1 MKSITTKVVV
11 SITTFVLLAT
21 LFSNIYVYVFFKEI
35 LLEENL
41 EKDMYVLSQ
50 HGFQLESFLSEIRY
64 FGQSIILDEKVQQ
77 FCKREGEI
85 PTQEMT
91 NYLNDRINRK
101 IEIHSAALITN
112 GKSYL
117 SSFAND
123 KILNEMI
130 KQPWYLQ
137 MIEDAT
143 YSAFS
148 KKHIL
153 QYGYQQ
159 PIELVTYRMVIFDSD
174 NPMQKIGELL
184 LHIDLQYINKMTQQ
198 WTNNYSTYSII
209 DNTSILVNNEAEI
222 SALKNNSNNIVLNNE
237 KMHQKIDEGYIL
249 YYPVEG
255 SNWHIISFVSNNSL
269 SGRASH
275 LLLFFIFFI
284 PLTMIILMWGIY
296 LFIFQIISPI
306 KKLSDGMIS
315 FSNGKM
321 DSYVDIQTNDELE
334 ILSNNFNFMIDQINI
349 YIENLVENERIQKK
363 VEFDLL
369 ISKIQPHFMYNTL
382 NSVIYLARKHDNQDI
397 VDMVTSFIYILQDSM
412 SVHNNILTDSVFQEL
427 RMINAYIVIQNY
439 RYQDRIIFVYN
450 GVNDDYKIPKNI
462 LQPMVENAI
471 FHGIASKHDSG
482 NININFIEI
491 KDRLQIEIVDDG
503 IGMDET
509 RKKLVEFGGLVSGA
523 KDSVHSI
530 GVRNVLDRL
539 QHLYPDNYQ
548 FSIISKINEGTKI
561 IINIPKEKFL
571 NE

>member
-21 LFSNIYVYVFFKEI
+21 LFSNIYVYIFFKEI

-50 HGFQLESFLSEIRY
+50 HGIQLESFLSEVRY

-77 FCKREGEI
+77 FCKQEEEI
-85 PTQEMT
+85 PIQEMT

-123 KILNEMI
+123 EILNEMI
-130 KQPWYLQ
+130 KQPWYSQ
-137 MIEDAT
+137 MIEDST
-143 YSAFS
+143 YSDFS
-148 KKHIL
+148 NKHVL
-153 QYGYQQ
+153 KYGYQQ

-174 NPMQKIGELL
+174 NPMTKIGELL

-198 WTNNYSTYSII
+198 WTNNYSTYSLI
-209 DNTSILVNNEAEI
+209 DNNSILVNNEAEI
-222 SALKNNSNNIVLNNE
+222 SALKNNSNIIVLNNE
-237 KMHQKIDEGYIL
+237 KMYQKIKDGYLL
-249 YYPVEG
+249 YYPVED
-255 SNWHIISFVSNNSL
+255 SNWNIVSFVSNNSL
-269 SGRASH
+269 SGRAKH

-284 PLTMIILMWGIY
+284 PLTMLILMWGIY
-296 LFIFQIISPI
+296 LLIFQIISPI

-382 NSVIYLARKHDNQDI
+382 NSVIYLARKQDNQDI

-412 SVHNNILTDSVFQEL
+412 SVHNNVLTDSVLQEL
-427 RMINAYIVIQNY
+427 RMIKAYIVIQNY
-439 RYQDRIIFVYN
+439 RYQDRIKFVYS
-450 GVNDDYKIPKNI
+450 GVDDDYKIPKNI

-471 FHGIASKHDSG
+471 FHGIASKNDSG
-482 NININFIEI
+482 NIDINFIEI
-491 KDRLQIEIVDDG
+491 QDRLQIEIVDDG
-503 IGMDET
+503 IGMDEQ
-509 RKKLVEFGGLVSGA
+509 RKKLVEIGGLVSGT

-561 IINIPKEKFL
+561 IINIPKEKL
-571 NE
+571 INE

>member
-21 LFSNIYVYVFFKEI
+21 LFSNIYVYIFFKEI

-50 HGFQLESFLSEIRY
+50 HGIQLESFLSEVRY

-77 FCKREGEI
+77 FCKQEEEI
-85 PTQEMT
+85 PIQEMT

-123 KILNEMI
+123 EILNEMI
-130 KQPWYLQ
+130 KQPWYSQ
-137 MIEDAT
+137 MIEDST
-143 YSAFS
+143 YSDFS
-148 KKHIL
+148 NKHVL
-153 QYGYQQ
+153 KYGYQQ

-174 NPMQKIGELL
+174 NPMTKIGELL

-198 WTNNYSTYSII
+198 WTNNYSTYSLI
-209 DNTSILVNNEAEI
+209 DNNSILVNNVAEI
-222 SALKNNSNNIVLNNE
+222 SALKNNSNIIVLNNE
-237 KMHQKIDEGYIL
+237 KMYQKIKDGYLL
-249 YYPVEG
+249 YYPVED
-255 SNWHIISFVSNNSL
+255 SNWNIVSFVSNNSL
-269 SGRASH
+269 SGRAKH

-284 PLTMIILMWGIY
+284 PLTMLILMWGIY
-296 LFIFQIISPI
+296 LLIFQIISPI

-382 NSVIYLARKHDNQDI
+382 NSVIYLARKQDNQDI

-412 SVHNNILTDSVFQEL
+412 SVHNNVLTDSVLQEL
-427 RMINAYIVIQNY
+427 RMIKAYIVIQNY
-439 RYQDRIIFVYN
+439 RYQDRIKFVYS
-450 GVNDDYKIPKNI
+450 GVDDDYKIPKNI

-471 FHGIASKHDSG
+471 FHGIASKNDSG

-491 KDRLQIEIVDDG
+491 QDRLQIEIVDDG
-503 IGMDET
+503 IGMDEQ
-509 RKKLVEFGGLVSGA
+509 RKKLVEIGGLVSGT

-561 IINIPKEKFL
+561 IINIPKEKL
-571 NE
+571 INE